1 MSASLNKVMLIGRL
15 GSEVKVHKFEDGNSI
30 ANFSL
35 ATSEY
40 YKKKDT
46 GDKVEK
52 TEWHKIVA
60 KNRLA
65 VVCDKYLIKGD
76 TIFVEGK
83 LQTRSWEDGGVKKYT
98 TEIVISKI
106 EFINSKNNQD
116 SDDWSIS
123 EEDLPF

>member
-15 GSEVKVHKFEDGNSI
+15 GSEVKVHKFDDGNSV

-40 YKKKDT
+40 YKNKET
-46 GDKVEK
+46 GDNVDK

-60 KNRLA
+60 KNKLA
-65 VVCDKYLIKGD
+65 VVCDKYLVKGD
-76 TIFVEGK
+76 TVFVEGK
-83 LQTRSWEDGGVKKYT
+83 LQTRSWEDSGTKRYS

-106 EFINSKNNQD
+106 EFINSINNQD

-123 EEDLPF
+123 EEDMPY